1 MTESRKS
8 EPRWTG
14 IPPQPPR
21 GGRGGE
27 SPSTEAPS
35 TKAPILVVDDE
46 KQNLN
51 LLVNVLGDEYTVIKA
66 LDADQAIAILRKR
79 DVHLI
84 LTDQRM
90 PGRSGV
96 ELLDQARTI
105 RPDAVRI
112 LITAYPDVNVAVD
125 AINRGQVKR
134 YIAKPFDPAELK
146 IIVRQELEVRGIQ
159 QANLRLAEEL
169 ARKVEELQKLDKMK
183 DHFLA
188 NVSHELKTPLVSALG
203 YVDLLLGGGL
213 GTVDDRQRKGL
224 QIAYRNLERLLALI
238 EDLLALAKVKYRPDL
253 MERKRFDLREMV
265 HEAVES
271 LKGRSRKKS
280 LEVRVTIPK
289 QLPPIEADE
298 RKVHSVLTNILSNAE
313 KFTSASAEISIRV
326 RKISD
331 DRCEVQVEDNGIG
344 VKKSQ
349 SADFPYFRTADD
361 EVSKKYGGLGVGLS
375 LAREILQAH
384 GCSIRLEPAAKVG
397 ARVTFDLPLARS

>member
-1 MTESRKS
+1 MSDLH
-8 EPRWTG
+8 
-14 IPPQPPR
+14 
-21 GGRGGE
+21 
-27 SPSTEAPS
+27 
-35 TKAPILVVDDE
+35 PILVVDDE
-46 KQNLN
+46 RENLN
-51 LLVNVLGDEYTVIKA
+51 LLVNVLGGDYAVIKA
-66 LDADQAIAILRKR
+66 GDADAAIQVLRKR

-90 PGRSGV
+90 PGKSGV
-96 ELLDQARTI
+96 ELLDEARTI
-105 RPDAVRI
+105 QPDAVRI

-134 YIAKPFDPAELK
+134 YIAKPFDPSELK
-146 IIVRQELEVRGIQ
+146 IIVRQELEVREIQ
-159 QANLRLAEEL
+159 QSNRRLAQEL

-213 GTVDDRQRKGL
+213 GSIDDRQRKGL

-238 EDLLALAKVKYRPDL
+238 EDLLALAKVKNRPDL
-253 MERKRFDLREMV
+253 LERNKFDLREMMN
-265 HEAVES
+265 EAVES
-271 LKGRSRKKS
+271 LKARSRKKS

-289 QLPPIEADE
+289 QLPPVEADE
-298 RKVHSVLTNILSNAE
+298 RKIHSVITNVLSNAE
-313 KFTSASAEISIRV
+313 KFTPAVAEISIRV
-326 RKISD
+326 KKNSE

-344 VKKSQ
+344 VKKAQ

-384 GCSIRLEPAAKVG
+384 GCSIRLEPAGKTG
-397 ARVTFDLPLARS
+397 ARVTFDLPLSHS